1 MKGYGLNKNKI
12 NGNKPKVDYRFK
24 KKSIFT
30 GRSFFQGMIFI
41 FSTLIYNIIGNLF
54 GLYLYFLSPTDKRT
68 IRKIVFLGFGGIG
81 NHLMLG
87 PAIRS
92 LKKMNSELN
101 IHLVASSKTCAELL
115 ANNSGIDSISVMNI
129 GCMGS
134 ILYYIKGG
142 LALRE
147 LKPDVI
153 LAAAGTDVVAGSLVS
168 IFSGAHTR
176 IGEDWRGRGIFYS
189 HKIKVNLHI
198 SESEQNLNLVRLL
211 NPKAKYHSPKLD
223 LAINEIKE
231 AYQWKERLN
240 LPEGTKLFGIH
251 PGSGK
256 KQKWK
261 RWKLENFIE
270 VVKAFSENKNIIPI
284 FFIGPDERE
293 LHEKLINVDLYS
305 AIISMESDAIRKTA
319 AKIGC
324 CNLFLSND
332 SGLRHIA
339 AAQRISTIA
348 IFGPTS
354 REKNFYNDGKSRII
368 YRKDVACSPCHYT
381 KWWLSCGEARSCLE
395 KISVNEVV
403 EVVSEMLNP

>member
-101 IHLVASSKTCAELL
+101 IHLVVSSKTCAELL

-354 REKNFYNDGKSRII
+354 SEKNFYNDGKSRII

-381 KWWLSCGEARSCLE
+381 KWWLSCGEARPCLE